1 MIYGIILASGSGSR
15 FGYELPKQF
24 VKIAGKTVIEHTITV
39 FEQSKYIDRIIVVI
53 TPEYRVL
60 FENIL
65 LKNHFKKIYKVLNGG
80 ATRKES
86 SSIAISAIPE
96 NDADVMIHD
105 CARPFL
111 SQNIITACYEALK
124 TYDAIDVAIPSAD
137 TLIEIDDNKYIK
149 NIPNR
154 KYLQRG
160 QTPQC
165 FKLTLIRKAHELSK
179 NDESFTDDCGIVVK
193 HNLAK
198 VYVVNGEN
206 KNFKITM
213 PEDIFLADKLFQINS
228 VSGST
233 PETYGTLKDK
243 VLVVF
248 GGSSGIGKF
257 LVELGKKYGAKT
269 FAFSRSNG
277 TDISNYNNIAKNL
290 TQVERE
296 AGHIDYVVNTA
307 GVLNIGKL
315 LDKDLAEIKNEIM
328 VNYIGAIYVCKA
340 AIPYLSKTNGKILLF
355 TSSSYTRGR
364 ALYST
369 YSSTKAA
376 IVNLV
381 QALAEELYSD
391 GIKINCINPERTAT
405 SMRFNAFGKE
415 PENSLLSPQIVAN
428 VCANILL
435 SNITGQ
441 IIDVRRNDIKI

>member
-1 MIYGIILASGSGSR
+1 MIYGIILASGMGSR
-15 FGYELPKQF
+15 FGHELPKQF
-24 VKIAGKTVIEHTITV
+24 VKIAGKTVIEHTIGV

-53 TPEYRVL
+53 TPEYRDY

-86 SSIAISAIPE
+86 SSIAIFAIPE
-96 NDADVMIHD
+96 DDAQVMIHD

-111 SQNIITACYEALK
+111 SQDIITDCYEALK
-124 TYDAIDVAIPSAD
+124 KYDAIDVAIPSAD
-137 TLIEIDDNKYIK
+137 TLIEIDNDKCIK
-149 NIPNR
+149 NIPDR

-165 FKLTLIRKAHELSK
+165 FKLPLIKKAHEISK
-179 NDESFTDDCGIVVK
+179 NDENFTDDCGIIVK

-213 PEDIFLADKLFQINS
+213 PEDIFLADKQFQINS
-228 VSGST
+228 ISSAT
-233 PETYGTLKDK
+233 PETYDKLKDK

-248 GGSSGIGKF
+248 GGHSGIGECLIK
-257 LVELGKKYGAKT
+257 LANEHGAKT
-269 FAFSRSNG
+269 YAFSRQNG
-277 TDISNYNNIAKNL
+277 IDITNYEDIVKSLAE
-290 TQVERE
+290 VESQ

-315 LDKDLAEIKNEIM
+315 LDRGLTDIQNEIM
-328 VNYIGAIYVCKA
+328 INYMGSVYVCRA

-376 IVNLV
+376 TVNLV
-381 QALAEELYSD
+381 QALAEELDSD
-391 GIKINCINPERTAT
+391 GIQINCISPERTAT
-405 SMRFNAFGKE
+405 PMRFNAFGKE
-415 PENSLLSPQIVAN
+415 PEGSLLDPNIVAN
-428 VCANILL
+428 ACVDTLL
-435 SNITGQ
+435 SDITGQ
-441 IIDVRRNDIKI
+441 VIDVKRKA